1 MKKLGIVTACLGAL
15 LLARAAEAKVDLVT
29 LPERKSVQLTIYNS
43 ADLTLVRD
51 GRPLTLKKGENRL
64 QFSWA
69 NTLIDPTSLHMLPK
83 KLADRIDIFDIT
95 YPPRVRNVGL
105 WHIRSGVSGK
115 VPVEITYFTS
125 GLSWQAFY
133 IGTLTPDEKAMD
145 LKGYVR
151 VRNSSGEDYE
161 NAQTRL
167 IVGKI
172 NLLDR
177 IAELARRAH
186 PYGRPGLVP
195 MPTKPPAAKV
205 RYKKAARVL
214 DLAAAEALARPKEII
229 KEGISEYFLYTIE
242 GTETIRNGWSKRLP
256 SFSADSVKV
265 ENLFKY
271 EKERYGDRV
280 VRFLKFKNDEDH
292 NLGQTPLPGGLIKVF
307 RTTNEQENLAYIGAD
322 NTKYIPV
329 DQKVELN
336 LGAARKVKVEPKVM
350 DYRKE
355 HILFD
360 KHRNID
366 GFDEVKD
373 YRIEVK
379 NHGDLPVTIEITRNI
394 PSNYWDLKNA
404 ANPGEYEKVDAD
416 TVKYTLRLKPHS
428 ETEIRYTLTIYHGRR
443 QEQYRR

>member
-1 MKKLGIVTACLGAL
+1 MRKLRMMPLACLVAL
-15 LLARAAEAKVDLVT
+15 LLARAAAAKVDLVT

-69 NTLIDPTSLHMLPK
+69 NTLIDPTSLHMVAK

-133 IGTLTPDEKAMD
+133 IGTLTPDEKAMA

-151 VRNSSGEDYE
+151 VTNSSGEDYE
-161 NAQTRL
+161 KAQTRL

-186 PYGRPGLVP
+186 PYGQPGRPGTRRGWGYKDAVH
-195 MPTKPPAAKV
+195 KIEEAK
-205 RYKKAARVL
+205 AGGEL
-214 DLAAAEALARPKEII
+214 MNMTGRPKRII

-242 GTETIRNGWSKRLP
+242 GTETIKNGWSKRLP

-280 VRFLKFKNDEDH
+280 IRFLKFKNDEDH
-292 NLGQTPLPGGLIKVF
+292 NLGETPLPGGLIKVF
-307 RTTNEQENLAYIGAD
+307 RTTSEQENLAYIGAD

-360 KHRNID
+360 RNRNID

-379 NHGDLPVTIEITRNI
+379 NHGDLPVTIEITRNV
-394 PSNYWDLKNA
+394 PSNYWDLETA
-404 ANPGEYEKVDAD
+404 ANPGKYEKVDAN

-443 QEQYRR
+443 QHQR